1 MSPVKLILLGYRQQ
15 YLETGLSPP
24 FSIFTCH
31 WSSQSQYKLDQY
43 THTLLNIL
51 HYSWD
56 KVCFL
61 ARYSYPT
68 KYATSASAILGATIT
83 TTPSFTR

>member
-1 MSPVKLILLGYRQQ
+1 MSPIKLILLGYRQQ
-15 YLETGLSPP
+15 YLETGLWPP
-24 FSIFTCH
+24 VSIFTCH
-31 WSSQSQYKLDQY
+31 WSSQYKLGQY

-61 ARYSYPT
+61 AQYSYPT
-68 KYATSASAILGATIT
+68 KYATFASAVLGATIT